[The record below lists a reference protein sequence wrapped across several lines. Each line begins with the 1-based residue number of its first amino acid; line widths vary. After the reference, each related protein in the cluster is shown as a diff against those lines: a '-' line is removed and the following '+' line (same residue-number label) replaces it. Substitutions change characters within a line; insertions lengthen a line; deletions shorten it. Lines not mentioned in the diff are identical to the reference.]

1 MSITFFRPRDRFDF
15 SKDTLDIGNPISWK
29 REHFL
34 KHLFKRVFAIDE
46 TRIEEFYQRHLTYYL
61 ENHSQGSEETF
72 FKCLWELIEGQ
83 LKVLS
88 GKDVYDSNHVRNQ
101 REIKRLK
108 IFTEVLIPLD
118 QWNFHKSNFAVVAQ
132 LEMENHELKQQVKQL
147 KADLLKANKLETKQY
162 INIPKGRLLAFIDLC
177 VKLRTLEVEEKDGL
191 LFTDFPIV
199 WVKMICKY
207 FRNDDQEI
215 DFEGIRG
222 YFYQN
227 LENPGNRARYVSE
240 DQKLFEIKRLR
251 KRR

>member
-1 MSITFFRPRDRFDF
+1 MIISYFKPRDRFDF
-15 SKDTLDIGNPISWK
+15 SNDTLDIGNPLSWN
-29 REHFL
+29 RSTFL
-34 KHLFKRVFAIDE
+34 KHFFKRVFAISED
-46 TRIEEFYQRHLTYYL
+46 RLEEFYRHHLSYFLTSHL
-61 ENHSQGSEETF
+61 NGTEEIF
-72 FKCLWELIEGQ
+72 FKHLWELIEGQ
-83 LKVLS
+83 LKVLT

-177 VKLRTLEVEEKDGL
+177 VKLRTLKVEEKDEL

-199 WVKMICKY
+199 WVKLICKY